1 MRNPKNIFHTSP
13 TRIYCFAD
21 SVNICRVVL
30 EAGAR
35 IVQLRN
41 KALDDRA
48 FRNLACQMLAVVRK
62 FENAVLIVN
71 DRVDIALEC
80 AADGVHVGQEDE
92 DYRSAI
98 GRLPDHLI
106 VGVSA
111 RYPETAQEAA
121 QAGATYVGAGAVY
134 ATGTKSNVPVIGL
147 AGLRSVVEAVSIPVV
162 AIGGISA
169 ATVCDVLETGARYA
183 AVISEITGAPNPAE
197 AYRSLEA
204 AARLSRK

>member
-1 MRNPKNIFHTSP
+1 MPNPKATFHTSP
-13 TRIYCFAD
+13 TRVYCFAD
-21 SVNICRVVL
+21 SANVCRVLL

-41 KALDDRA
+41 KTIDDRA
-48 FRNLACQMLAVVRK
+48 FRNLAREMLAAVRK
-62 FENAVLIVN
+62 FEDAVLIVN

-80 AADGVHVGQEDE
+80 GADGVHVGQEDE
-92 DYRSAI
+92 DYQSVI
-98 GRLPDHLI
+98 GRLPGHLI

-111 RYPETAQEAA
+111 RYPETAREAA

-134 ATGTKSNVPVIGL
+134 ATATKSNVPVIGL

-169 ATVCDVLETGARYA
+169 ATIRDVLGTGARYA
-183 AVISEITGAPNPAE
+183 AVISEITGAPEPAE
-197 AYRSLEA
+197 AFRSLEA
-204 AARLSRK
+204 AARLSKA

>member
-1 MRNPKNIFHTSP
+1 MRNPKNIFRTSP

-21 SVNICRVVL
+21 SASVCRALL

-41 KALDDRA
+41 KTLVDRA
-48 FRNLACQMLAVVRK
+48 FRSLAREMVTLVRK
-62 FENAVLIVN
+62 FDDAVLIIN

-80 AADGVHVGQEDE
+80 DADGVHVGQEDE
-92 DYRSAI
+92 DCRSVI

-111 RYPETAQEAA
+111 RLPETAKEAA

-134 ATGTKSNVPVIGL
+134 ATGTKSGAPVIGL
-147 AGLRSVVEAVSIPVV
+147 TGLHSVVAAVTIPVV
-162 AIGGISA
+162 AIGGISVA
-169 ATVCDVLETGARYA
+169 NVRDVLETGARYA
-183 AVISEITGAPNPAE
+183 AVISGITAAADPAE
-197 AYRSLEA
+197 AYNSLEA
-204 AARLSRK
+204 AARLSKP